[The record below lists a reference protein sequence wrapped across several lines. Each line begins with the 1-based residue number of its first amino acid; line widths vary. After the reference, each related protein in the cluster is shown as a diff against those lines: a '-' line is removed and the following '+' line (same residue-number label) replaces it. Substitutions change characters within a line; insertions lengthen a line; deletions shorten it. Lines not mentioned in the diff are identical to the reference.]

1 MKNKENILNNDTST
15 SQTSKLLSML
25 EGRWKAQ
32 ILYELRNYDSVRFS
46 TLKKK
51 LPGITNTMLSKSL
64 RELEKDGLVER
75 TLYSE
80 IPLHVEYSFTPMGK
94 DLLPIFNEITNWGN
108 KYEKDLLQR
117 GV

>member
-1 MKNKENILNNDTST
+1 MNNNESLMNNETST
-15 SQTSKLLSML
+15 DQAYRLLSLL

-32 ILYELRNYDSVRFS
+32 ILYELCNFDSVRFS

-64 RELEKDGLVER
+64 RELEKDGLVLRKE
-75 TLYSE
+75 YSA

-94 DLLPIFNEITNWGN
+94 DLLPVFKEISNWGS
-108 KYEKDLLQR
+108 KYEKDLLSR
-117 GV
+117 EV